1 MMTNKD
7 VLVRMNKDS
16 AQPLYQQIK
25 DVINHRIRQG
35 QWRPGQKIPSEN
47 ALVESLKV
55 SRMTVHRALR
65 ELTREGVLSRVH
77 GLGTFVSESP
87 QHASLI
93 QLKDIAQ
100 EISNRNQRH
109 TSQILQQLRTTA
121 SSDIA
126 GKMAL
131 AEGDEVFYLETVH
144 YQDDI
149 PIQLEQRYV
158 NPKMAPDFMS
168 IDFTRQTS
176 THYLM
181 SLFRPDEMEHR
192 VQAVLC
198 DRNTA
203 DILNIDGSQPC
214 LKLSRRTWKTDDVV
228 TCVTMIYPGHLYE
241 LAARYATNEYQI
253 VKN

>member
-1 MMTNKD
+1 MTNKET
-7 VLVRMNKDS
+7 LASINKDS

-25 DVINHRIRQG
+25 EVINQRIRQG
-35 QWRPGQKIPSEN
+35 QWQPGQKIPSEN
-47 ALVESLKV
+47 ALVDSLKV

-65 ELTREGVLSRVH
+65 ELTREGVLNRVH
-77 GLGTFVSESP
+77 GLGTFISEAP

-100 EISNRNQRH
+100 EISSRNQQH
-109 TSQILQQLRTTA
+109 TSKILVHLKIRA

-126 GKMAL
+126 ARMEL
-131 AEGDEVFYLETVH
+131 AQAAEVYYLETVH
-144 YQDDI
+144 YQDDV

-158 NPKMAPDFMS
+158 NPEMVPEFMN
-168 IDFTRQTS
+168 INFNQQTS

-192 VQAVLC
+192 VQAVLA
-198 DRNTA
+198 DEKTA
-203 DILNIDGSQPC
+203 DILMINRSQPC
-214 LKLSRRTWKTDDVV
+214 LKLSRRTWKAGQVV
-228 TCVTMIYPGHLYE
+228 TFVTMLYPGHLYE
-241 LAARYATNEYQI
+241 LAARYATDDYQI